1 MKQKRK
7 KVAKYFDTGG
17 TIGKV
22 LTGLGGGAEVLGSAI
37 NAANDPYNQ
46 TAEVENDIAAQ
57 NNLVSSISGAS
68 SFDDLMNL
76 DLNQLSHT
84 RYQDFLPNKLSQAG
98 NIIGASMAGAGTGA
112 GVGGGW
118 GALAGGVIGLGTGL
132 FGNIRAKKNAKKLSR
147 AYNKQIDDINARQ
160 EWALG
165 NTISDIKSSNLLN
178 TTYAAYGGPLAMRY
192 KGNMSPFGNRFAE
205 GGGIYIEPSKRG
217 TFTAAAK
224 KHGKSVQAFAS
235 QVLANKDNYSP
246 AMVKKANFARNASKW
261 KHADGG
267 PVKKANYDSWYKTI
281 PTDRNDTTLYNLRRA
296 YELAPYSEL
305 EAWRTSS
312 PEDLKNGKNHLRT
325 VYRDPK
331 TGIYEFMKSKNHP
344 TLHFETEW
352 YNSDDPEAIEFRKN
366 YRLDT
371 SGDYYRYIPR
381 KKAFGGGLNTQGGD
395 FTNGLTYI
403 DNGGTHEENPM
414 EGIQMGVD
422 PQGIPNLVEEGE
434 TIWNDYVF
442 SNRIKVPKAVRNKY
456 KLRGPKNMTFAD
468 ASKYISKESDERP
481 NDPISQRGLEAGLAR
496 LVQEQE
502 AIRQEQQAP
511 QGIQYAKGGPLN
523 DDNTTYIGTKSLVP
537 DYYSTLEN
545 PGDQDITDLT
555 DGSSE
560 SNNTWLL
567 MPSNTSAYTG
577 NTTSILNPTL
587 PKKSKSTSSD
597 LTWLRYLPAAGGAI
611 GALQGIFSKPRYSRA
626 NSVLAAANQ
635 SGRYKP
641 VGYTP
646 FGNYLTYN
654 PFDIDYAA
662 NKAASV
668 ASAGRRAAVENS
680 AGNRAFAT
688 ASTLASDYNTQLQLG
703 DLYRQAEA
711 YNQNLRKT
719 IADYNRGID
728 ATNAELGLKAA
739 MANQDALAKANQ
751 SRLSGITQAMNMME
765 AIDQARGTS
774 ISANLSNLFN
784 SLGDIGKEEFARN
797 MVISSPGL
805 YYSVGRDGTIT
816 YKDDFYNLSEAEKDA
831 VRKDAERRSKG

>member
-57 NNLVSSISGAS
+57 NNVVSSISGAS

-98 NIIGASMAGAGTGA
+98 NIIGASMSGAGTGA

-118 GALAGGVIGLGTGL
+118 GALAGGIIGLGTGL
-132 FGNIRAKKNAKKLSR
+132 FGHIRAKKNAKKLSR

-205 GGGIYIEPSKRG
+205 GGGIYIKPSKRG

-267 PVKKANYDSWYKTI
+267 PLS
-281 PTDRNDTTLYNLRRA
+281 
-296 YELAPYSEL
+296 
-305 EAWRTSS
+305 
-312 PEDLKNGKNHLRT
+312 
-325 VYRDPK
+325 
-331 TGIYEFMKSKNHP
+331 
-344 TLHFETEW
+344 
-352 YNSDDPEAIEFRKN
+352 
-366 YRLDT
+366 
-371 SGDYYRYIPR
+371 
-381 KKAFGGGLNTQGGD
+381 TQGGIFD
-395 FTNGLTYI
+395 NGLAHI
-403 DNGGTHEENPM
+403 NSGGSHSTNPYG
-414 EGIQMGVD
+414 GIQMGVD

-456 KLRGPKNMTFAD
+456 KLSGPKNMTFAD

-502 AIRQEQQAP
+502 AIRQEQQVP

-523 DDNTTYIGTKSLVP
+523 DDNIFPDDEELYKGTLVEVEDTPIEQITWEETPNLRTTAATTAPPSPV
-537 DYYSTLEN
+537 
-545 PGDQDITDLT
+545 
-555 DGSSE
+555 DGG
-560 SNNTWLL
+560 SNK
-567 MPSNTSAYTG
+567 G
-577 NTTSILNPTL
+577 
-587 PKKSKSTSSD
+587 SD

-668 ASAGRRAAVENS
+668 ASAGRRTAVENS

-751 SRLSGITQAMNMME
+751 SRLNGITQAMNMME

-797 MVISSPGL
+797 MVVNTPGL
-805 YYSVGRDGTIT
+805 YYTIGRDGKPI
-816 YKDDFYNLSEAEKDA
+816 YKDEYYSLSEAGKAA
-831 VRKDAERRSKG
+831 VRRDAAKRSGSGTE

>member
-57 NNLVSSISGAS
+57 NNVVSSISGAS

-98 NIIGASMAGAGTGA
+98 NIIGASMSGAGTGA

-118 GALAGGVIGLGTGL
+118 GALAGGIIGLGTGL
-132 FGNIRAKKNAKKLSR
+132 FGHIRAKKNAKKLSR

-267 PVKKANYDSWYKTI
+267 PLS
-281 PTDRNDTTLYNLRRA
+281 
-296 YELAPYSEL
+296 
-305 EAWRTSS
+305 
-312 PEDLKNGKNHLRT
+312 
-325 VYRDPK
+325 
-331 TGIYEFMKSKNHP
+331 
-344 TLHFETEW
+344 
-352 YNSDDPEAIEFRKN
+352 
-366 YRLDT
+366 
-371 SGDYYRYIPR
+371 
-381 KKAFGGGLNTQGGD
+381 TQGGIFD
-395 FTNGLTYI
+395 NGLIQI

-511 QGIQYAKGGPLN
+511 QGIQYAKGGLMDDN
-523 DDNTTYIGTKSLVP
+523 DNTTYIGTKLLVP

-560 SNNTWLL
+560 SNNTWPLRL
-567 MPSNTSAYTG
+567 PSNASTYTG

-739 MANQDALAKANQ
+739 MANQDALTKANQ

-797 MVISSPGL
+797 MVVSSPGL
-805 YYSVGRDGTIT
+805 YYSIGRDGTIT

-831 VRKDAERRSKG
+831 VRKDAERRSRG

>member
-37 NAANDPYNQ
+37 NAANDPYNHA
-46 TAEVENDIAAQ
+46 AEGENDIAAQ

-98 NIIGASMAGAGTGA
+98 NIIGASMAGAGTGSS
-112 GVGGGW
+112 VGGGW

-422 PQGIPNLVEEGE
+422 PQGVPNLVEEGE

-442 SNRIKVPKAVRNKY
+442 SNRIKVPKAVRSKY

-502 AIRQEQQAP
+502 AIRQEQQAS
-511 QGIQYAKGGPLN
+511 QGIQYANGGPFP
-523 DDNTTYIGTKSLVP
+523 DDKELYWGTVTGGDDTKIEDISGDDTPNLSTTTPPTTNEGT
-537 DYYSTLEN
+537 
-545 PGDQDITDLT
+545 
-555 DGSSE
+555 
-560 SNNTWLL
+560 
-567 MPSNTSAYTG
+567 
-577 NTTSILNPTL
+577 
-587 PKKSKSTSSD
+587 D

-797 MVISSPGL
+797 MVVNNPGL
-805 YYSVGRDGTIT
+805 YYTIGRDGTPI
-816 YKDDFYNLSEAEKDA
+816 YKDEYYSLSEADKAA
-831 VRKDAERRSKG
+831 VRRDAAKRSGSGTE

>member
-37 NAANDPYNQ
+37 NVANDPYNQ
-46 TAEVENDIAAQ
+46 TAGVENDIAAQ
-57 NNLVSSISGAS
+57 NNVVSSISGAS

-98 NIIGASMAGAGTGA
+98 NIIGASMSGAGTGA

-132 FGNIRAKKNAKKLSR
+132 FGHIRAKKNAKKLSR

-205 GGGIYIEPSKRG
+205 GGGIYIQPSKRG

-267 PVKKANYDSWYKTI
+267 PLS
-281 PTDRNDTTLYNLRRA
+281 
-296 YELAPYSEL
+296 
-305 EAWRTSS
+305 
-312 PEDLKNGKNHLRT
+312 
-325 VYRDPK
+325 
-331 TGIYEFMKSKNHP
+331 
-344 TLHFETEW
+344 
-352 YNSDDPEAIEFRKN
+352 
-366 YRLDT
+366 
-371 SGDYYRYIPR
+371 
-381 KKAFGGGLNTQGGD
+381 TQGGIFD
-395 FTNGLTYI
+395 NGLAHI
-403 DNGGTHEENPM
+403 NSGGSHSTNPYG
-414 EGIQMGVD
+414 GIQMGVD

-502 AIRQEQQAP
+502 AIRQEQRAP
-511 QGIQYAKGGPLN
+511 QGIQYAHGGRMGNLFDGTGPESNYLDFYDGYLKN
-523 DDNTTYIGTKSLVP
+523 TYGKDPYTINTGTAYSPKYTTVPDDNELLDIARVRAGEKPKGKITPV
-537 DYYSTLEN
+537 LEPLIN
-545 PGDQDITDLT
+545 
-555 DGSSE
+555 GSD
-560 SNNTWLL
+560 NT
-567 MPSNTSAYTG
+567 NT
-577 NTTSILNPTL
+577 NT
-587 PKKSKSTSSD
+587 D

-751 SRLSGITQAMNMME
+751 SRLTGIAQAMNMME

-797 MVISSPGL
+797 MVVDNPGL
-805 YYSVGRDGTIT
+805 YYTLGRDGKPI
-816 YKDDFYNLSEAEKDA
+816 YKDEYYSLSEAGKAA
-831 VRKDAERRSKG
+831 VRRDARSKGVTV